1 MIVVKPTYKFTE
13 INQLQK
19 LPLDDKIAASV
30 QVIGEALALCRH
42 RAAIAFSGGKDSEV
56 VADLI
61 ERFFPDDFKRVHCIF
76 GNTGIEFPESLRF
89 AREYGVEHFG
99 ERFHETKLSRLEE
112 PELRYDFAR
121 QIVDEL
127 EEENALDEILKAD
140 GKLKGQRALV
150 EAAKKRG
157 YVLNRQRLF
166 DVGHIKNFAYCI
178 EQYGAPLLGKSAS
191 KLDAH
196 RINIECFLKYSQTD
210 SDKEKL
216 HEYYD
221 ILRECKFSQH
231 CCKLLKKEPSERMQA
246 ELGVDMIFK
255 GLMASESH
263 SRLTSF
269 ATRGHIFASHRPHIT
284 DGAFYHVNPIGLWTD
299 DDVWDYIHR
308 YKLKYSPLYDIE
320 YTAAGGSAHHIARN
334 GCMMC
339 GTDIQFKDN
348 HLSVL
353 RQTHPKAWESCMERF
368 GYRDQL
374 YKLFKLKKNMNIF
387 DSFADEG
394 TSARLIDKFGDV
406 STLFDYR
413 PCAFDEFGELVDL
426 SGTGLDSEYDAE
438 ILMDKHGQLKF
449 I

>member
-1 MIVVKPTYKFTE
+1 MSIVKLTYKFAE
-13 INQLQK
+13 VNALQR
-19 LPLDDKIAASV
+19 LPLDDKIAAAV
-30 QVIGEALALCRH
+30 EVIGGALKLCRH
-42 RAAIAFSGGKDSEV
+42 VPAIAFSGGKDSEV

-89 AREYGVEHFG
+89 AREYGAEHFG
-99 ERFHETKLSRLEE
+99 DRFHETKLSRLEE
-112 PELRYDFAR
+112 SELRYDFAC

-157 YVLNRQRLF
+157 YVLDRSRLF
-166 DVGHIKNFAYCI
+166 ERGHIKNFAYCI

-191 KLDAH
+191 KLNAH

-255 GLMASESH
+255 GLMAAESH

-299 DDVWDYIHR
+299 NDVWDYIHR
-308 YKLKYSPLYDIE
+308 YNLEYSPLYDIE
-320 YTAAGGSAHHIARN
+320 YTAADGSRRCIARN

-348 HLSVL
+348 HLSIL

-368 GYRDQL
+368 GYREQL
-374 YKLFKLKKNMNIF
+374 YKLFKMKKNRNIF
-387 DSFADEG
+387 DSLADVG
-394 TSARLIDKFGDV
+394 TSSRIIEKFGDV
-406 STLFDYR
+406 STLFEYR
-413 PCAFDEFGELVDL
+413 PCAFDEYGELVDL
-426 SGTGLDSEYDAE
+426 TGTGLDNEYDAE

-449 I
+449 V